1 MLRKKKQTTIITAL
15 ICRTYIEMEFIR
27 EILHYHFGNQLS
39 ITVLDHTDLN
49 ILKKNNTFDL
59 VIKTTGPEI
68 HVHHLPVL
76 QISSFPS
83 TAELAE
89 IKQFIDRYF
98 WEQLGIDPV
107 ILYPF
112 QEG

>member
-1 MLRKKKQTTIITAL
+1 MD
-15 ICRTYIEMEFIR
+15 FIR
-27 EILHYHFGNQLS
+27 EVIHYHFGNQLS
-39 ITVLDHTDLN
+39 ISVLDHTDLD

-59 VIKTTGPEI
+59 VIKTAGPEI

-83 TAELAE
+83 KAELAE

-98 WEQLGIDPV
+98 WERLGIDP
-107 ILYPF
+107 IIFYPF
-112 QEG
+112 QDG